1 MWKQDGQHAPATRPP
16 RPESGDTAG
25 SRAPAGSNDIAS
37 IGQVIPPWALQAVV
51 AAYGGNASRL
61 LTDLADLVETSVA
74 YVDRPTVRPIWNDRC
89 PTTIGRP
96 SPRTGARRPFGAA
109 RLTHLLAECRP

>member
-1 MWKQDGQHAPATRPP
+1 MEAGRTART
-16 RPESGDTAG
+16 GDTSPTPRIGRYRWEPSPRRKQRHRVDRAG
-25 SRAPAGSNDIAS
+25 H
-37 IGQVIPPWALQAVV
+37 PPWALQAVV
-51 AAYGGNASRL
+51 AAYGGNAYRL

-74 YVDRPTVRPIWNDRC
+74 YVDRPTVRPIWNGRC